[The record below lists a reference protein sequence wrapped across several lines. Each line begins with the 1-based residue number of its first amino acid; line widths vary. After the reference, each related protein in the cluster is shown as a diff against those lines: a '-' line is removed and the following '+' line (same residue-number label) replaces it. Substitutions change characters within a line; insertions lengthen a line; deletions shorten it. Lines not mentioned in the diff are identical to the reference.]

1 MLKCV
6 IPENKKN
13 ILLLDLAVFLK
24 SSGVVVHKQLL
35 FLT

>member
-13 ILLLDLAVFLK
+13 ILLLDLEVFLK
-24 SSGVVVHKQLL
+24 SPGVTIHKQQL